1 MLNKVLRHL
10 NLCREKDVIEA
21 MIAVRHALG
30 QKIDDD
36 NYVTDRQWQSAM
48 FIARGERTTL
58 APTSGQD
65 L

>member
-1 MLNKVLRHL
+1 MNRLLRRF
-10 NLCREKDVIEA
+10 NLCRETDVIEA

-58 APTSGQD
+58 APTSGRD